1 MDQTRWDNESETGI
15 KSPVHMEIHEDDILL
30 AEITAETPAHAIT
43 TALCLL
49 EATMQTTGQSGPMAD
64 AVARCAEIMNDATIT
79 EAETAWAGAERR
91 YGGER
96 RTTGGDR
103 GNRRATT
110 GRRYQD

>member
-15 KSPVHMEIHEDDILL
+15 KSPVHMEIHEDDVLL

-49 EATMQTTGQSGPMAD
+49 ETTMESQPDSPMKR
-64 AVARCAEIMNDATIT
+64 AVARCAEIMNDATII

-103 GNRRATT
+103 GNRRSTT